1 LNRKTGAMIKIPY
14 AVGSYEEIQEQ
25 GYYYV
30 DKTPYIETLEQWKV
44 PVFLRPRRFGKSLWC
59 STLECFYDINRKD
72 KFESLFGNT
81 WIGKHPTPL
90 KNSFMV
96 LRLNFSVVSVKPDMA
111 CIEDSFNFTQSARIN
126 TFVSYYKHLFG
137 EIPDISG
144 RSIAEQLQFIVEHI
158 THHNLP
164 PLYVVIDEYDNF
176 SNQLITTRNDDLYKE
191 LTSGDSFLRA
201 FFKVMKSGVEQQSIG
216 KVFITGVLPITIDDL
231 TSGFNIAQI
240 VTLQKKLVNMM
251 GFTPRE
257 TSRYLGRVIESLD
270 SDPGQIPQIEEILKN
285 HYDGYRFLP
294 DAEETLYNSTIVT
307 YFFKHLVINDGE
319 IPRELI
325 DDNLKTDVSW
335 IERLTTVREN
345 TDAMMDALV
354 FDNSIEY
361 DQKQLISKFNMRRFF
376 DKDYYP
382 ISLFYLG
389 MVTCRDDFTMCL
401 PNNTLREIFVDYY
414 NELNNYEV
422 SKGYTEYF
430 RQYLAEQDMNVLFSG
445 FYQTYLGQFPAQAW
459 DKINENFIRCTF
471 YELCTR
477 YLSRYFTLSM
487 EVNYPSGRS
496 DWEMTGKYHTKY
508 KNTKTIIEF
517 KYLPS
522 KEADHILSLDAPLK
536 ADAGQVLGYKKDAL
550 EKFPHFSI
558 EACVIYVAGNKGFR
572 YFRID

>member
-1 LNRKTGAMIKIPY
+1 MIKIPY

-30 DKTPYIETLEQWKV
+30 DKTRYIEALEQWKV
-44 PVFLRPRRFGKSLWC
+44 PVFLRPPRFGKSLWC

-72 KFESLFGNT
+72 KFDALFGNT
-81 WIGKHPTPL
+81 WIGKNPTPL

-111 CIEDSFNFTQSARIN
+111 SIEASFNFTQSARIN
-126 TFVSYYKHLFG
+126 TFVSYYKNLFG
-137 EIPDISG
+137 KFPDISD
-144 RSIAEQLQFIVEHI
+144 RPIADQLQFIIEWI
-158 THHNLP
+158 TNNNLA
-164 PLYVVIDEYDNF
+164 PLYIIIDEYDNF
-176 SNQLITTRNDDLYKE
+176 TNQLITTRNDDLYKA
-191 LTSGDSFLRA
+191 LTSGDSFLRS
-201 FFKVMKSGVEQQSIG
+201 FFKVIKSGVEQQSIG

-231 TSGFNIAQI
+231 TSGFNIAEI
-240 VTLQKKLVNMM
+240 VTLEESLVDML
-251 GFTPRE
+251 GFTHQE
-257 TSRYLGRVIESLD
+257 TIDYLSHVFDSLGFD
-270 SDPGQIPQIEEILKN
+270 DVHMPEILEIMKTN
-285 HYDGYRFLP
+285 YDGYRFLP
-294 DAEETLYNSTIVT
+294 DTEESLYNATVVT
-307 YFFKHLVINDGE
+307 YFFKRFVLNKGK

-335 IERLTTVREN
+335 IERLTTVKEN

-354 FDNSIEY
+354 FENSLEY
-361 DQKQLISKFNMRRFF
+361 DQKQLISKFNMRQFF
-376 DKDYYP
+376 EKDYYP
-382 ISLFYLG
+382 VSLFYLG
-389 MVTCRDDFTMCL
+389 MVTCKDDFTMCL

-422 SKGYTEYF
+422 SKGYTDYF
-430 RQYLAEQDMNVLFSG
+430 RQYLANQDMEELFSG
-445 FYQTYLGQFPAQAW
+445 FYKTYLGQFPAQAW

-517 KYLPS
+517 KYAPS
-522 KEADHILSLDAPLK
+522 KAANDILSLEAPFE
-536 ADAGQVLGYKKDAL
+536 ADANQVLGYKNSAL
-550 EKFPHFSI
+550 QKFDHFTI
-558 EACVIYVAGNKGFR
+558 DACVIYVAGNKGFR
-572 YFRID
+572 YFKID

>member
-1 LNRKTGAMIKIPY
+1 MIKIPY

-30 DKTPYIETLEQWKV
+30 DKTRYIAALEQWKV

-72 KFESLFGNT
+72 KFDALFGNT
-81 WIGKHPTPL
+81 WIGKNPTPL

-96 LRLNFSVVSVKPDMA
+96 LRLNFSVVSVKPDMV
-111 CIEDSFNFTQSARIN
+111 CIEDSFNFTQSARIK
-126 TFVSYYKHLFG
+126 TFVSYYKNLFG
-137 EIPDISG
+137 KFPDISD
-144 RSIAEQLQFIVEHI
+144 RSIADQLQFIIEQV
-158 THHNLP
+158 TNNTLP
-164 PLYVVIDEYDNF
+164 PLYIIIDEYDNF
-176 SNQLITTRNDDLYKE
+176 SNQLITSRNDDLYKA
-191 LTSGDSFLRA
+191 LTSGDSFLRS
-201 FFKVMKSGVEQQSIG
+201 FFKVIKSGVEQQSIG

-231 TSGFNIAQI
+231 TSRFNIAQI

-251 GFTPRE
+251 GFTHRE
-257 TSRYLGRVIESLD
+257 TSQYLARVFESLD
-270 SDPGQIPQIEEILKN
+270 NDPEQIPQIQEIMNN

-294 DAEETLYNSTIVT
+294 EAEETLYNSAIVT

-354 FDNSIEY
+354 FDNQLEY
-361 DQKQLISKFNMRRFF
+361 DLKQLVSKFNMRRFF
-376 DKDYYP
+376 EKDYYP
-382 ISLFYLG
+382 VSLFYLG
-389 MVTCRDDFTMCL
+389 MVTCKDDFTMCL

-414 NELNNYEV
+414 NELNDYEV
-422 SKGYTEYF
+422 SKGYTDYF
-430 RQYLAEQDMNVLFSG
+430 RQYLANQDMETLFAG
-445 FYQTYLGQFPAQAW
+445 FYETYLGQFPAQAW

-508 KNTKTIIEF
+508 KNTRTIIEF
-517 KYLPS
+517 KYAPS
-522 KEADHILSLDAPLK
+522 KAASHILSLEAPLE
-536 ADAGQVLGYKKDAL
+536 ADTNQVLGYKNDAL
-550 EKFPHFSI
+550 KKFAHFTI
-558 EACVIYVAGNKGFR
+558 NACVIYVAGNKGFR
-572 YFRID
+572 YFKAD